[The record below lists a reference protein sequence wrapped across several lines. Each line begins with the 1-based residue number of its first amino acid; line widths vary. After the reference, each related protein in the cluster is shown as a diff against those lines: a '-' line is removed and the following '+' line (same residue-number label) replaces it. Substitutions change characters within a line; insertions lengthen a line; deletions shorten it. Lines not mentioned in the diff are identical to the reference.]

1 MALVGGK
8 ANEKTGTYLIEYTNG
23 SESVKTIKDVEQ
35 FKSLIDSQNVSN
47 ERIMRIDI
55 PTSKT
60 TTEQLL
66 WINNPE
72 E

>member
-35 FKSLIDSQNVSN
+35 FKSLIDS
-47 ERIMRIDI
+47 
-55 PTSKT
+55 
-60 TTEQLL
+60 
-66 WINNPE
+66 
-72 E
+72 